1 LTPEVFLSALAAAG
15 LQGDQVASFLSFS
28 FDFSSRKLPSLTT
41 RIGSDRFAALHKI
54 LHAKSRSVT
63 YPLNKMKPK
72 TRVVENLSARV
83 YNQIKN
89 LILCNQ
95 IMPGQKLH
103 HQQLSERLGVSRTP
117 VREALTRLVQ
127 EGYVSFLPNRGF
139 TCKEIRM
146 QEAEEL
152 YEVRE
157 ALEAFAVEKAIAKLT
172 EKSLAQLREKM
183 NVYGCDV
190 QNRFSRERLVYDQDV
205 HLQIA
210 ELTDNMTLKNTLS
223 HVFERIVLKRRTDGL
238 YDPARGVA
246 AHQEH
251 LRLLDAMERRDAA
264 AAIAIMRKHIQAGKQ
279 NVIADLERRQ
289 ELRGLRAVAT
299 EN

>member
-1 LTPEVFLSALAAAG
+1 MP
-15 LQGDQVASFLSFS
+15 
-28 FDFSSRKLPSLTT
+28 
-41 RIGSDRFAALHKI
+41 
-54 LHAKSRSVT
+54 
-63 YPLNKMKPK
+63 YPLKRSQTK
-72 TRVVENLSARV
+72 TRAVENLSARV
-83 YNQIKN
+83 YNEIKN
-89 LILCNQ
+89 LILCNE

-117 VREALTRLVQ
+117 IREALTRLVQ

-152 YEVRE
+152 YELRE
-157 ALEAFAVEKAIAKLT
+157 ALEAFAVEKAIATLS
-172 EKSLAQLREKM
+172 EKALRQLRDR
-183 NVYGCDV
+183 VTAYGRDV
-190 QNRFSRERLVYDQDV
+190 QKRFTRDRLVYDQDV

-210 ELTDNMTLKNTLS
+210 QLTGNETLRNTLS

-251 LRLLDAMERRDAA
+251 LRLLEAMERRDAPA
-264 AAIAIMRKHIQAGKQ
+264 AVAILRNHIQAGKK
-279 NVIADLERRQ
+279 NVMADLKHRQ
-289 ELRGLRAVAT
+289 AMRGLRAV
-299 EN
+299 NNRSLKN